1 MASRQKAS
9 PFQSFTDMAREYVR
23 LIVLV
28 RKYSGVSAADV
39 MRDTAGELGLGRRRT
54 EAIYYGYSERFVTGV
69 TETEWVSVREKAAA
83 ILLREAASLRRRAD
97 YLEAKAKEIHE
108 QAPSQYNGGG
118 ANAWLSA
125 GADAGGSE

>member
-1 MASRQKAS
+1 MAARQKAS
-9 PFQSFTDMAREYVR
+9 PFQSFTDLAREYVR

-28 RKYSGVSAADV
+28 RKYSGVSAATI
-39 MRDTAGELGLGRRRT
+39 MKDTAGDLGLGQRRT
-54 EAIYYGYSERFVTGV
+54 EAIYYGYNERFVTGV

-83 ILLREAASLRRRAD
+83 ILLKEAASLRRRAN

-108 QAPSQYNGGG
+108 QAPSRFNGGG
-118 ANAWLSA
+118 LNAWLSA